1 MAPGDGHG
9 AAGLRDYLQIVKR
22 RKWVIVQAI
31 VLVPLAAV
39 LYSMHQK
46 PVYQASAQVLLSA
59 QDISSALSS
68 TSPANNNVPDA
79 TMVATQAQLAQ
90 VPEIGQRAIQQL
102 RLKNITPD
110 QFLSSCSVS
119 SSTTTDILGFSCRSN
134 DAALATRMVN
144 AYGLQYTLYR
154 RQLDTNAIVAA
165 REQVSAKIHQ
175 LNSAGQ
181 KGSVL
186 TALEEREQE
195 LQTLADLQ
203 TSNATVVQTASSSSQ
218 IAPRTKR
225 NGVLGLILGIVLGLG
240 LAFLREA
247 LDTRVRTAQEVGDR
261 VGLSLL
267 GRLPEPPKR
276 LRTADKLVMIEQPSS
291 VEAEAFR
298 VLRTN
303 LEFATLD
310 REIRTVMITSA
321 VAQEGKSTT
330 IANLAVALARG
341 GQRVILVD
349 LDLRSPYLDRFF
361 DLGNRP
367 GVTQVV
373 LGRAS
378 LGDALTLIPVA
389 APGRTPDGATSTGNG
404 RSVVRGQLA
413 VLGSGP
419 LPPDPGEFVS
429 SAALSSVLA
438 QLRKVADVVL
448 IDAPPLL
455 GVGDALVLSAKVDA
469 MLLVTRMEKVRRPM
483 LSEVHRLLATAPSV
497 ALGFVVTG
505 AEAEAGYGSGYSDG
519 YGYGHAH
526 ISHQKPVEDVVR

>member
-9 AAGLRDYLQIVKR
+9 AAGLREYLQVVKR

-31 VLVPLAAV
+31 VLVPLVAV
-39 LYSMHQK
+39 LYSLHER
-46 PVYQASAQVLLSA
+46 PVYQASAQVLLSDQGLA
-59 QDISSALSS
+59 SALGQS
-68 TSPANNNVPDA
+68 TVSNVPD
-79 TMVATQAQLAQ
+79 TTLVATQAQLAQ
-90 VPEIGQRAIQQL
+90 VPAIGQRAVQQL
-102 RLKNITPD
+102 RLKGMSSG

-119 SSTTTDILGFSCRSN
+119 SSLTTDILGFSCHSH
-134 DAALATRMVN
+134 DASLATRMVN

-154 RQLDTNAIVAA
+154 RLLDTNAIVAA
-165 REQVSAKIHQ
+165 RRQVSSKIHQ
-175 LNSAGQ
+175 LTAAGQ

-186 TALEEREQE
+186 NALEEREQE

-203 TSNATVVQTASSSSQ
+203 TSNATVVQFASSSSK

-225 NGVLGLILGIVLGLG
+225 NGVLGLMLGIVLGLG

-261 VGLSLL
+261 LGLSLL

-276 LRTADKLVMIEQPSS
+276 LRTANKLVMLEEPGS

-310 REIRTVMITSA
+310 REIRTVMITSS
-321 VAQEGKSTT
+321 VEQEGKSTT

-341 GQRVILVD
+341 GRRVILVD
-349 LDLRSPYLDRFF
+349 LDLRSPYLDKYFA
-361 DLGNRP
+361 LGKRP

-389 APGRTPDGATSTGNG
+389 SSARTQGRPSSTENG
-404 RSVVRGQLA
+404 GGVARGQLA

-419 LPPDPGEFVS
+419 IPPDPGEFVS
-429 SAALSSVLA
+429 SAALSAVLA
-438 QLRKVADVVL
+438 QLRKVADIVL
-448 IDAPPLL
+448 VDAPPLL

-469 MLLVTRMEKVRRPM
+469 LLVVTRMEKVRRPM
-483 LSEVHRLLATAPSV
+483 LSETHRLLSTAPSSV
-497 ALGFVVTG
+497 LGFVVTG
-505 AEAEAGYGSGYSDG
+505 AEAEAGYRYGYGYG
-519 YGYGHAH
+519 YGYGHVHA
-526 ISHQKPVEDVVR
+526 SLQESVEDLVP